1 MLFSPERLLE
11 ILDRLPETGRY
22 LIAYSGGRDSH
33 VLLHALCLL
42 RDRLPASLE
51 AVHIDHGLQP
61 ESGRWAAHCVQ
72 VCRDLQVPCKTIA
85 LELKTVKGK
94 STEAIARSARYQAI
108 IDLML
113 SGDTLLT
120 AHHQDD
126 QAETVLLQLLRGAGP
141 AGLSA
146 MPEVAAFGPGYQ
158 ARPLLGFSR
167 VNLEAYAREHRLNWV
182 EDPSNRDPR
191 FDRNYLRNEVMPG
204 LTRRWPSLGRTLSRS
219 ARHCAEAQGLINGM
233 AAGDL
238 SGLLDDETGTLS
250 TDGLLEL
257 PKPRARAVL
266 RAWIR
271 HRGFE
276 LPDTGRLDRIFGE
289 MAGAARDRNPLVHWS
304 GVEVRRY
311 RNRLYLREPPGTV
324 DPDLEIDWDL
334 ARPLTLPAG
343 MGVLHLELE
352 PFCLPEGHD
361 HVGKVRF
368 RPKGERVK
376 PAGRPVSQSFK
387 NFFQQRAVP
396 PWERGRIPL
405 LYLSGELAAVADLC
419 VCEPSN
425 GGWVPGR
432 MQLIWQRSPETNG
445 AYLSRD

>member
-1 MLFSPERLLE
+1 MIFSPDRLLE

-42 RDRLPASLE
+42 RDRLPASIE
-51 AVHIDHGLQP
+51 AIHIDHGLQSA
-61 ESGRWAAHCVQ
+61 SGRWASHCLQ

-94 STEAIARSARYQAI
+94 STEAIARNARYQAI
-108 IDLML
+108 IELMQP
-113 SGDTLLT
+113 GDTLLT

-141 AGLSA
+141 AGLAA
-146 MPEVAAFGPGYQ
+146 MPEVAAFGPGYR
-158 ARPLLGFSR
+158 ARPLLGFPR
-167 VNLEAYAREHRLNWV
+167 GKLAAYALEQQLKWV
-182 EDPSNRDPR
+182 EDPSNRDTR
-191 FDRNYLRNEVMPG
+191 FDRNYLRNEVMPP
-204 LTRRWPSLGRTLSRS
+204 LARRWPSLARTLSRS
-219 ARHCAEAQGLINGM
+219 ARHCAEARSLIDEM
-233 AAGDL
+233 ADRDL
-238 SGLLDDETGTLS
+238 TGLLDGPTGTLS
-250 TDGLLEL
+250 IDGLCAL

-266 RAWIR
+266 RAWIQ
-271 HRGFE
+271 HRAFE
-276 LPDTGRLDRIFGE
+276 LPDTARLDRILGE
-289 MAGAARDRNPLVHWS
+289 MTGAARDRNPLVHWP

-311 RNRLYLREPPGTV
+311 RNRLYLREPPGIV

-334 ARPLTLPAG
+334 GRPLELPSG
-343 MGVLHLELE
+343 LGVLHLELQ

-361 HVGKVRF
+361 HMGKVSF
-368 RPKGERVK
+368 RAKGERVR
-376 PAGRPVSQSFK
+376 PAGRPGSQSFK

-405 LYLSGELAAVADLC
+405 LYLGGELAAVADLC
-419 VCEPSN
+419 VYESSN

-432 MQLIWQRSPETNG
+432 MRLIWQRNPETNG
-445 AYLSRD
+445 AYLSRA